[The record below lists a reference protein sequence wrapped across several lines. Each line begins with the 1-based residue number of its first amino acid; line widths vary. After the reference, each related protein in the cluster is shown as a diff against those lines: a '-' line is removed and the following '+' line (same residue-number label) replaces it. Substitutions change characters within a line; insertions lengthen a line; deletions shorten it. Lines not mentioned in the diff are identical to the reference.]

1 MRKNYNFMALKGIEI
16 DDSEYVD
23 EYGIPPEL
31 AYTPELNY
39 WMLNHVFTQ
48 NVKHFMDEE
57 EMSEPEAVK
66 KASAIRDEK
75 RAEVKELMASKG
87 MLNK

>member
-1 MRKNYNFMALKGIEI
+1 MEKKNYNFMALKGIDI

-39 WMLNHVFTQ
+39 WMLNHVFSQ
-48 NVKHFMDEE
+48 NVAYFTKEE
-57 EMSEPEAVK
+57 GMTEPAAIE
-66 KASAIRDEK
+66 KASQIRDKK
-75 RAEVKELMASKG
+75 RAEVKELMAAKG
-87 MLNK
+87 ML